1 MWMLI
6 WTNGLH
12 QASFLHW
19 ESQFVDALNNLA
31 GCEVSLINNFGNINI
46 SYELWKGLLFPN
58 YLSPLDYQLAA
69 TKLSQHIDHESPLSS
84 RLVDSLGW
92 IKVLKPFE
100 TQNLY
105 FAERTETLW
114 QLIYSVVV
122 NVQSLEPL
130 PILWFG
136 WELLNLVVIENQF

>member
-31 GCEVSLINNFGNINI
+31 GCEVSLISNFGNINI
-46 SYELWKGLLFPN
+46 GYELWKGLLFPN
-58 YLSPLDYQLAA
+58 YLSSLDCQLAA

-84 RLVDSLGW
+84 RLVDSLGR
-92 IKVLKPFE
+92 IKILKPFE

-136 WELLNLVVIENQF
+136 RKLLNLVVIQNQF